1 MKTIENWEVV
11 EIINGEEHTGIPL
24 PGCTI
29 KGELE
34 GKIVAI
40 KMIEVNIS
48 RLIAIDEKEEMY
60 SLSGAKKQYL
70 DVLNNA
76 ILENAKRDLGNQ
88 EER

>member
-11 EIINGEEHTGIPL
+11 EIIDGKEHPGIPL

-29 KGELE
+29 KGELD
-34 GKIVAI
+34 GKNVTI

-48 RLIAIDEKEEMY
+48 RLIAIDENEEIY

-76 ILENAKRDLGNQ
+76 ILENAKQSGEIQQ
-88 EER
+88 ER